1 MYGVVETTVTPAKFY
16 GKSARG
22 LHINVYGLTIDV
34 AAGPHTNRCLVD
46 AQEVIRA
53 HHIIER
59 FHFQH
64 DVLQTGRFSGHARS
78 ESHTVMACVAAQEA
92 QTNVV
97 IDPYP
102 ITQAEAQYAGVEIMR
117 ALGVFHR

>member
-1 MYGVVETTVTPAKFY
+1 MYGVVETAVTPTKLY

-34 AAGPHTNRCLVD
+34 TAGPHTDGCLVNV
-46 AQEVIRA
+46 QEVIRA
-53 HHIIER
+53 HDIIER
-59 FHFQH
+59 FNFQH
-64 DVLQTGRFSGHARS
+64 DVLQPRRFSGHARS
-78 ESHTVMACVAAQEA
+78 KSHTVVSRVAAQEA

-97 IDPYP
+97 VDPYP
-102 ITQAEAQYAGVEIMR
+102 ITQAEAQHAGVEIMR